1 MAALGNLSHPLIPPL
16 LAALFGRTPD
26 KARRKALKRTWHR
39 LKTRGLAVP
48 EELLPREEPE
58 FGKVRPAAVKSLV
71 SPILGNGES
80 YLVLEGPR
88 EVLGGNFLVA
98 RLSDVL
104 GLQECHLLNLKSQQV
119 TEFWDHYRQHGLT
132 EWFPVPGPYAVRLLE
147 EAYAGKAAVAQAKS
161 AYGTLRDKV
170 VKNWGAPE
178 EAPDLEQALPVLE
191 PAEANRLLEQ
201 SRQLATHPIFQ
212 TWMPVLEELNPW
224 LDKVKEVEESPL
236 VLSEPQKQARLDA
249 LFDEATQAIYPAAI
263 RPFWRRRLLSMAYYL
278 DLSQHPAEARLAQA
292 AAADLGAAPRSA
304 IAGENPFLKGLV
316 QVGLHLA
323 WELQEKPQEAQSP
336 SGLLTL
342 PGDPRPRR

>member
-1 MAALGNLSHPLIPPL
+1 MKKVKTAPSHDLPALPPEAQAELQAQLARVAAACEAGEDLPALLPLVTPDPENLSWDLQLMAALGNLSHPLIPPL

-39 LKTRGLAVP
+39 LKTRGLPVP

-201 SRQLATHPIFQ
+201 SRQLATHPLFQ

-236 VLSEPQKQARLDA
+236 VLSEPQKAGGPRCPVRL
-249 LFDEATQAIYPAAI
+249 
-263 RPFWRRRLLSMAYYL
+263 RP
-278 DLSQHPAEARLAQA
+278 P
-292 AAADLGAAPRSA
+292 
-304 IAGENPFLKGLV
+304 
-316 QVGLHLA
+316 
-323 WELQEKPQEAQSP
+323 KPSTRPP
-336 SGLLTL
+336 SG
-342 PGDPRPRR
+342 PFGAGAC